1 MIEEKS
7 EKEKLFESWNDIKHM
22 LDASSI
28 YNEFLK
34 GLRDENNELYKFACS
49 LTEIYKNAHIQQEKS
64 PNICEFLNEWL
75 NNKKRIHTDNGND
88 AKNNHLWESYIEK
101 LWIHLEGESERNY
114 WCSRIIPSSH
124 VAYAFGTSF
133 TVFLFTL
140 MVFFLIYNYS
150 TIRSCLHAYTNNK
163 IRLKQNLHADVSNG
177 LLRISSKCGNI
188 HAGNKRITLSYH
200 SS

>member
-49 LTEIYKNAHIQQEKS
+49 LTEIYKNAHIQQEKC

-88 AKNNHLWESYIEK
+88 AKNNHLWESYIER

-114 WCSRIIPSSH
+114 WCSRIIPSSP
-124 VAYAFGTSF
+124 
-133 TVFLFTL
+133 
-140 MVFFLIYNYS
+140 YS

-163 IRLKQNLHADVSNG
+163 IRLKQNLHEDISNG
-177 LLRISSKCGNI
+177 LLRISSKCGDI
-188 HAGNKRITLSYH
+188 YAGNKRITLSYH